1 MAQLWEGLTALQ
13 VKRTTQPGMHPDGGG
28 PDLFVQ
34 PGGGKS
40 WVYRDMLQG
49 RARAMGFPPHDKAA
63 VAARILDEAWEAA

>member
-1 MAQLWEGLTALQ
+1 
-13 VKRTTQPGMHPDGGG
+13 MHPDGGG